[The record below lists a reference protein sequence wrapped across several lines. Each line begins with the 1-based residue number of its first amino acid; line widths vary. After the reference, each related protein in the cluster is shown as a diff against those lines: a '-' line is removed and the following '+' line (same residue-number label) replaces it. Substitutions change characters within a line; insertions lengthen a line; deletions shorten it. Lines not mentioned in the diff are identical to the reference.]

1 MIEVLH
7 ITNTVNLKSIFEKGL
22 LCAKPSLEHHEEYA
36 KERFDNYHERGL
48 IYTIPYGCNEMDKY
62 LKDTAYWKVWGRPRN
77 DALELTYD
85 DWLKY
90 LNDGSKYFET
100 MEKQLKYEER
110 FSVLSIELPDDIER
124 LETIHLQTHDMSN
137 YYMDMDCSF
146 EHGDKPLFMFNEN
159 LKYKMKV
166 IGTIETQRKRNKKI
180 DVNLRGKSNS

>member
-1 MIEVLH
+1 MDEVLH
-7 ITNTVNLKSIFEKGL
+7 ITNTANLKSIFEKGL

-36 KERFDNYHERGL
+36 KKNFQEYNERGL
-48 IYTIPYGCNEMDKY
+48 IYTIPYGCNSIDKY
-62 LKDTAYWKVWGRPRN
+62 LKDTSYWKVWGRPRN

-85 DWLKY
+85 DYIKY
-90 LNDGSKYFET
+90 KNDGYKYFEM
-100 MEKQLKYEER
+100 MEKKLTYEEH
-110 FSVLSIELPDDIER
+110 FSVLSIEVPDSIKR
-124 LETIHLQTHDMSN
+124 LECLHIQTHDMSS

-180 DVNLRGKSNS
+180 EVNLRGC